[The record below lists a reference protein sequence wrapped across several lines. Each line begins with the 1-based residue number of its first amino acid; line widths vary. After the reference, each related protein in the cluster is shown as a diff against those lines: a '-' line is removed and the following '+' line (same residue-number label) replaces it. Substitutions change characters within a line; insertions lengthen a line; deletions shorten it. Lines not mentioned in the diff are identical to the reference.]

1 MQTRCIVK
9 GEAQKSPLFWRLFW
23 GFLIFS
29 GSPVLQEFHKKTF
42 KFNIKSPIFTNAP
55 CKTACLYNAPSIVIF
70 FFPYNPP
77 PPLPRQTPRPSHP
90 EKLDF
95 GPFRLRLALFGSVS
109 APFGSVWLR
118 FGSVLAPF
126 RVRFGVLGGVGV
138 GSGRGASVREKNI
151 TNLVLS
157 SRKKYERKVFS
168 GGINSFLKIRI
179 RIRQVFLAFNRK
191 NTNSIRPEFFSF
203 QDTNTNPKNTK
214 RIPGRI
220 LFVFFPGL
228 TVCTQLMDQEETV

>member
-1 MQTRCIVK
+1 MLRRQKHALSQSTTPFACTLQSTELGTFFLKQFRVKRYLVRHWCTVPHHWEHYTDKEGALHIIMTFIV
-9 GEAQKSPLFWRLFW
+9 APLPYFFKACAALPQANSDAWGPTSYALVEWNNFVTLFRL
-23 GFLIFS
+23 S
-29 GSPVLQEFHKKTF
+29 GHIGL
-42 KFNIKSPIFTNAP
+42 
-55 CKTACLYNAPSIVIF
+55 
-70 FFPYNPP
+70 P
-77 PPLPRQTPRPSHP
+77 PPL
-90 EKLDF
+90 
-95 GPFRLRLALFGSVS
+95 
-109 APFGSVWLR
+109 
-118 FGSVLAPF
+118 
-126 RVRFGVLGGVGV
+126 
-138 GSGRGASVREKNI
+138 
-151 TNLVLS
+151 LS

-228 TVCTQLMDQEETV
+228 TVWACLALPLFSTSLILWSYVAALSI